1 MGAEHYEPTAEGLLR
16 LLERLRAPTI
26 MAILRSPNG
35 CPWDRAQTRETLGRS
50 LAGETAE
57 LLDAIDRGDASAI
70 CDELG
75 DVLMNAL
82 FQIVLAREKGEFTAE
97 DVFGGVIAKMIRRHA
112 HIFGDEKA
120 ETPEEVTAVWR
131 KVKEAEQAGSAAS
144 ESILDK
150 VPHSLSALDRAE
162 KLQKRAAK
170 VGFDWS
176 DEAGILAKIEEEL
189 GELKEAMAS
198 GRSEEIDAELGDLLF
213 AASNLA
219 RFRGGRTSEELLRQ
233 TNRRFEGRF
242 RFIER
247 ELAREK
253 IPLES
258 AGIERMEALWCEAK
272 RHEREERTEP

>member
-1 MGAEHYEPTAEGLLR
+1 MGAEHYEPTAEDLLR
-16 LLERLRAPTI
+16 LLERLRA
-26 MAILRSPNG
+26 PNG

-131 KVKEAEQAGSAAS
+131 KVKEAEQAGSAAP

>member
-1 MGAEHYEPTAEGLLR
+1 MSGESYEPTAEGLVR
-16 LLERLRAPTI
+16 LLERLRA
-26 MAILRSPNG
+26 PNG

-57 LLDAIDRGDASAI
+57 LLDAIDRGDAPAI

-82 FQIVLAREKGEFTAE
+82 FQAVLAAESGEFTAE
-97 DVFGGVIAKMIRRHA
+97 DVFRTVIAKMIRRHA

-131 KVKEAEQAGSAAS
+131 KVKAAEQAGSAVP

-176 DEAGILAKIEEEL
+176 DETGILAKIEEEL

-198 GRSEEIDAELGDLLF
+198 GRAEEVDAELGDLFF

-219 RFRGGRTSEELLRQ
+219 RFRGGRTSEELLRGA
-233 TNRRFEGRF
+233 NRRFESRF

-247 ELAREK
+247 ELAREG

-258 AGIERMEALWCEAK
+258 AGVEKMEALWCEAK
-272 RHEREERTEP
+272 RREREERTEQ

>member
-16 LLERLRAPTI
+16 LLERLRA
-26 MAILRSPNG
+26 PNG

-112 HIFGDEKA
+112 HIFGTETAETAADVVDLWTKIKAQEKA
-120 ETPEEVTAVWR
+120 AAGKPRET
-131 KVKEAEQAGSAAS
+131 
-144 ESILDK
+144 SILDG
-150 VPHSLSALDRAE
+150 VGHYLTSLNRAE
-162 KLQKRAAK
+162 KLQKKAAK

-176 DEAGILAKIEEEL
+176 SSAGIVEKIEEEL
-189 GELKEAMAS
+189 AELKEAMAE
-198 GRSEEIDAELGDLLF
+198 GDEEHVDEEIGDLLF
-213 AASNLA
+213 VVTNLA
-219 RFRGGRTSEELLRQ
+219 RFRKRATSEELLRAA
-233 TNRRFEGRF
+233 NRKFESRF
-242 RFIER
+242 RYIER
-247 ELAREK
+247 RLAEEK
-253 IPLES
+253 IPLEK
-258 AGIERMEALWCEAK
+258 AGIDRMEALWREAK
-272 RHEREERTEP
+272 LQKDKTGR

>member
-1 MGAEHYEPTAEGLLR
+1 MSGESYEPTAEGLVR
-16 LLERLRAPTI
+16 LLERLRA
-26 MAILRSPNG
+26 PNG

-57 LLDAIDRGDASAI
+57 LLDAIDRGNAPDI

-75 DVLMNAL
+75 DLLMNVI
-82 FQIVLAREKGEFTAE
+82 FQAVVAEERGEFTFQ
-97 DVFGGVIAKMIRRHA
+97 DVCGGIIDKMIRRHA

-131 KVKEAEQAGSAAS
+131 KVKAAEQAGSAVP

-176 DEAGILAKIEEEL
+176 DETGILAKIEEEL

-198 GRSEEIDAELGDLLF
+198 GRAEEVDAELGDLFF

-219 RFRGGRTSEELLRQ
+219 RFRGGRTSEELLRGA
-233 TNRRFEGRF
+233 NRRFESRF

-247 ELAREK
+247 ELAREG

-258 AGIERMEALWCEAK
+258 AGVERMEALWCEAK
-272 RHEREERTEP
+272 RREREERTEQ

>member
-1 MGAEHYEPTAEGLLR
+1 MGGEGESYEPTAEGLVR
-16 LLERLRAPTI
+16 LLERLRAPD
-26 MAILRSPNG
+26 G

-57 LLDAIDRGDASAI
+57 LLDAIDRGDAPAI

-82 FQIVLAREKGEFTAE
+82 FQAVLARERGEFTAE
-97 DVFGGVIAKMIRRHA
+97 DVFRGVIAKMIRRHA

-131 KVKEAEQAGSAAS
+131 KVKAAEQASSAAP

-150 VPHSLSALDRAE
+150 VPRSLSALDRAE
-162 KLQKRAAK
+162 KLQKKAAK

-176 DEAGILAKIEEEL
+176 DEAGILDKIEEEL
-189 GELKEAMAS
+189 RELREAVAAGDAS
-198 GRSEEIDAELGDLLF
+198 GVDAELGDLLM

-219 RFRGGRTSEELLRQ
+219 RFRGGRSSEELLRAA
-233 TNRRFEGRF
+233 NRRFENRF

-247 ELAREK
+247 TLAEEQ

-272 RHEREERTEP
+272 RREQKEQTEE

>member
-1 MGAEHYEPTAEGLLR
+1 MYLR
-16 LLERLRAPTI
+16 
-26 MAILRSPNG
+26 
-35 CPWDRAQTRETLGRS
+35 
-50 LAGETAE
+50 
-57 LLDAIDRGDASAI
+57 
-70 CDELG
+70 
-75 DVLMNAL
+75 
-82 FQIVLAREKGEFTAE
+82 
-97 DVFGGVIAKMIRRHA
+97 

-131 KVKEAEQAGSAAS
+131 KVKEAEQAGSAAP

>member
-16 LLERLRAPTI
+16 LLERLRA
-26 MAILRSPNG
+26 PNG

-131 KVKEAEQAGSAAS
+131 KVKEAEQAGSAARS
-144 ESILDK
+144 RFWIRSRIRFRRSTGRKSCRRERRKSGSTGVTRRESS
-150 VPHSLSALDRAE
+150 PRSRRSWANS
-162 KLQKRAAK
+162 KRR
-170 VGFDWS
+170 WLP
-176 DEAGILAKIEEEL
+176 AGRR
-189 GELKEAMAS
+189 
-198 GRSEEIDAELGDLLF
+198 RSTRSWGDLLF

-219 RFRGGRTSEELLRQ
+219 RFRGADQ
-233 TNRRFEGRF
+233 
-242 RFIER
+242 
-247 ELAREK
+247 
-253 IPLES
+253 
-258 AGIERMEALWCEAK
+258 
-272 RHEREERTEP
+272 

>member
-1 MGAEHYEPTAEGLLR
+1 MAGEEMYEPTAEGLIQ
-16 LLERLRAPTI
+16 LLKRLRAPD
-26 MAILRSPNG
+26 G

-57 LLDAIDRGDASAI
+57 LLDAIDRGSAPEI

-82 FQIVLAREKGEFTAE
+82 FQIVLAEEKGEFTAE
-97 DVFGGVIAKMIRRHA
+97 DVFRGVISKMIRRHA

-120 ETPEEVTAVWR
+120 ETPEEVTAIWR
-131 KVKEAEQAGSAAS
+131 KVKATEQADSAVP
-144 ESILDK
+144 ESILDQ

-162 KLQKRAAK
+162 KLQKKVAK

-189 GELKEAMAS
+189 GELREAMAS
-198 GRSEEIDAELGDLLF
+198 GRGEEIDAELGDLLF

-219 RFRGGRTSEELLRQ
+219 RFRHGRTSEELLRQ
-233 TNRRFEGRF
+233 TNRRFESRF

-247 ELAREK
+247 ELAKEK

-258 AGIERMEALWCEAK
+258 AGIERMEALWREAK
-272 RHEREERTEP
+272 RREKEECSEQ